1 MPLFLLCCSEDDGCS
16 WNLRGQPVIRLEVK
30 WITLHDCAAEGA
42 EGQQR
47 TLQRKSKRQGSWFEQ
62 SCWLTL
68 QSHCN
73 VADNSPQV
81 RLEAWRAAGTC
92 CHSLKVTI
100 SQCRQVLDT
109 ALPLGL
115 CISERFSNHLCCSHK
130 SGKNKNKYESTYRL
144 QHSHPASEL
153 IFSTNH
159 TACNHPLQNKS
170 PTIFS
175 AWAKKSLFHSRFEY
189 ANAFFFFFCPF
200 QTSWFLP
207 CTWKAKAE
215 LVL

>member
-1 MPLFLLCCSEDDGCS
+1 M
-16 WNLRGQPVIRLEVK
+16 
-30 WITLHDCAAEGA
+30 
-42 EGQQR
+42 
-47 TLQRKSKRQGSWFEQ
+47 
-62 SCWLTL
+62 
-68 QSHCN
+68 
-73 VADNSPQV
+73 ADNSPQV

-189 ANAFFFFFCPF
+189 ANAFFFFL
-200 QTSWFLP
+200 SLP
-207 CTWKAKAE
+207 DFMIFTLHLKGKGRACALKAGLQLATNSRDRGRCS
-215 LVL
+215 LVLPPLSGLPFKRSDSHESPKRP

>member
-1 MPLFLLCCSEDDGCS
+1 MLAD
-16 WNLRGQPVIRLEVK
+16 
-30 WITLHDCAAEGA
+30 ITE
-42 EGQQR
+42 
-47 TLQRKSKRQGSWFEQ
+47 
-62 SCWLTL
+62 
-68 QSHCN
+68 SHCN

-175 AWAKKSLFHSRFEY
+175 KPKSLCSTAGLNMRMH
-189 ANAFFFFFCPF
+189 FFFFCPF
-200 QTSWFLP
+200 QTS
-207 CTWKAKAE
+207 
-215 LVL
+215 

>member
-1 MPLFLLCCSEDDGCS
+1 MNHAAWLCCGGCGGPAK
-16 WNLRGQPVIRLEVK
+16 NATEKK
-30 WITLHDCAAEGA
+30 WETRELVWAVLLADITE
-42 EGQQR
+42 
-47 TLQRKSKRQGSWFEQ
+47 
-62 SCWLTL
+62 
-68 QSHCN
+68 SHCN

-189 ANAFFFFFCPF
+189 ANAFIFFFVPSRLHDFYLALERQRQSLCFKSRSPAGYK
-200 QTSWFLP
+200 QQR
-207 CTWKAKAE
+207 
-215 LVL
+215 